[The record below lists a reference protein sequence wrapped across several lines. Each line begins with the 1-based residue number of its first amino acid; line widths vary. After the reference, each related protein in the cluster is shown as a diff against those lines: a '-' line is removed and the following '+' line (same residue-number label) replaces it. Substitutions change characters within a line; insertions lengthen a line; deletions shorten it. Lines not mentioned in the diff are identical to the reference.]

1 MRRAIY
7 VLIPAVALMCWSA
20 AQIVDTVDGVLLA
33 LLMVSTFNVG
43 MATVGLATAFR
54 GRRSKPVQDPAAP
67 VSS

>member
-1 MRRAIY
+1 
-7 VLIPAVALMCWSA
+7 MCWSA